1 MLFHD
6 NILVASNE
14 VVLVVGGSVG
24 QLLPRCKLDKMRL
37 EEYMVRCSRGR
48 SRGSRPST
56 IRRRKLQQRATT
68 SFQHWDLTKLGN
80 EKTVLW
86 IRGPKFFNIVDEAG
100 LDEFLSVC
108 KLKITSMCRAE
119 LPCITSLNYYNFLLL
134 FAFA

>member
-6 NILVASNE
+6 NSLVASNE
-14 VVLVVGGSVG
+14 VVLVVVGGIG
-24 QLLPRCKLDKMRL
+24 QLLPQCKLDKMCL
-37 EEYMVRCSRGR
+37 EEDMRRCSRGWSGR
-48 SRGSRPST
+48 SRPSA

-86 IRGPKFFNIVDEAG
+86 IRGPKFYNIIDEAG

-119 LPCITSLNYYNFLLL
+119 LPCIASLNYYNFLLL